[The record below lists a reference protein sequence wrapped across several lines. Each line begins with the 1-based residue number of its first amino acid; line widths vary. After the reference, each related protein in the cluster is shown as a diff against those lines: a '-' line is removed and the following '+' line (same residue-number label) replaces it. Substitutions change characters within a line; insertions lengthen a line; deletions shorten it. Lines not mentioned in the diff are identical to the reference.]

1 MRSSEH
7 SSEVFADSPESKTV
21 RTGSFFDVEKNK

>member
-7 SSEVFADSPESKTV
+7 SSEVFADFPESKTV